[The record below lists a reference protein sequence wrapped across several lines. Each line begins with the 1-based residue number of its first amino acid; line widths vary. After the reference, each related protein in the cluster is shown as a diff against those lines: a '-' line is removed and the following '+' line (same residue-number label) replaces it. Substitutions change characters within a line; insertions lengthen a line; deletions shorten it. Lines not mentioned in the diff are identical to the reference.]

1 VSWPTPLFTKSQ
13 INKAGEILIVGDE
26 DFDKMLWAFDV
37 LNNWRSCHGYPINT
51 FQATL
56 RQKLKAIDSNAIV
69 AQRLKRMPSIVGKLW
84 REKGMKLSR
93 MQDIGG
99 LRAVVSSLKDVYAL
113 EKEYRSSRFQH
124 ELINNQCKDYIASP
138 KSSGYRSIHL
148 IYRYKNARAP
158 EYDGL
163 LLELQLRTKLQH
175 AWATAVETM
184 GTFLNHPLKS
194 SEGPSEWLKFF
205 SLAGSA
211 FAHLEKTTPVAG
223 YETLTKEETFAL
235 VVERVHKLDVINK
248 LHAFTV
254 AAERVITDK
263 KGGSYHLIL
272 LDTINKNVT
281 ISSFSQ
287 SNLEQAS
294 KEYSEAERRISAGE
308 LLQAVLVSAGSIDNL
323 RKAYPNYF
331 LDTHEFVLH
340 LNRIEKTLTS
350 GGSRQAAAP

>member
-1 VSWPTPLFTKSQ
+1 MTWPTPLFSKSQ
-13 INKAGEILIVGDE
+13 INKAGEILIVGEKDL
-26 DFDKMLWAFDV
+26 DKLIWAFDV

-56 RQKLKAIDSNAIV
+56 RQKLKAIDQNAIV
-69 AQRLKRMPSIVGKLW
+69 AQRLKRLPSIIGKLW
-84 REKGMKLSR
+84 RENGMKLSR

-99 LRAVVSSLKDVYAL
+99 LRAVVSNLKGVYAL
-113 EKEYRSSRFQH
+113 DKEYRSSRFQH
-124 ELINNQCKDYIASP
+124 ELVVKQCKDYIAQP
-138 KSSGYRSIHL
+138 KTSGYRSIHL

-158 EYDGL
+158 KYDGL

-194 SEGPSEWLKFF
+194 SEGPEEWLKFF

-211 FAHLEKTTPVAG
+211 FAHLENTSHVPG
-223 YETLTKEETFAL
+223 YEHLSRDETFSA
-235 VVERVHKLDVINK
+235 VIEKIKELDVRNK
-248 LHAFTV
+248 LLAFTV
-254 AAERVITDK
+254 AAERVNTDK
-263 KGGSYHLIL
+263 RGGSYHLIL
-272 LDTINKNVT
+272 LDAINKNVT
-281 ISSFSQ
+281 IRSFSQ

-294 KEYSEAERRISAGE
+294 KEYSEAEKRITEGE

-331 LDTHEFVLH
+331 LDTHEFVSH

-350 GGSRQAAAP
+350 GSRRAVAP

>member
-1 VSWPTPLFTKSQ
+1 
-13 INKAGEILIVGDE
+13 
-26 DFDKMLWAFDV
+26 
-37 LNNWRSCHGYPINT
+37 
-51 FQATL
+51 
-56 RQKLKAIDSNAIV
+56 
-69 AQRLKRMPSIVGKLW
+69 MPSIISKLW

-99 LRAVVSSLKDVYAL
+99 LRAVVSNLKDVYAL

-124 ELINNQCKDYIASP
+124 ELVTNQCKDYIASP
-138 KSSGYRSIHL
+138 KTSGYRSIHL

-184 GTFLNHPLKS
+184 GTFLNHPLKA
-194 SEGPSEWLKFF
+194 SEGPEEWLNFF

-211 FAHLEKTTPVAG
+211 FAHLEKTSPVPG
-223 YETLTKEETFAL
+223 YEHLTKEETFSA
-235 VVERVHKLDVINK
+235 VVKKILALDVKNK

-254 AAERVITDK
+254 AADRVITDK

-272 LDTINKNVT
+272 LDTFNKNVT
-281 ISSFSQ
+281 IKSFSQ

-294 KEYSEAERRISAGE
+294 KEYSEAELRISNGE

-331 LDTHEFVLH
+331 LDTHEFVLQ
-340 LNRIEKTLTS
+340 LNRIEKSITS